1 MRQRRRPKTSRRCR
15 TSRSRSFRIERI
27 GGKPAPTPL
36 RKDARPSVGARA
48 AMRKTLKF
56 LLYSALILFVGLPVA
71 FVLFVA
77 AMSIFGVVV
86 GIGFGILGLILT
98 ALKFALMVVL
108 PIALL
113 VWVGKRLLAPDRTY

>member
-1 MRQRRRPKTSRRCR
+1 
-15 TSRSRSFRIERI
+15 
-27 GGKPAPTPL
+27 
-36 RKDARPSVGARA
+36 
-48 AMRKTLKF
+48 MRKTLKF
-56 LLYSALILFVGLPVA
+56 VFYSALILFVGLPVA

-86 GIGFGILGLILT
+86 GVGFGILGLIFS